1 MRIGEIAQQTG
12 LNVSNIRF
20 YERKGLLSPKRDDS
34 SNYREYTD
42 EDVLRIKEILLYRK
56 MGVSIETIYL
66 IVNGKADYR
75 DVLARQQDT
84 LKDEIENLN
93 GSLKLCQMI
102 LDQDEKDL
110 DECRID
116 SYLDYVYQEERKGTG
131 FANAAELIED
141 ITEYTS
147 DEILQGYAC
156 KFPWIPAALSIALW
170 GVLVAVPVIHI
181 VKVQSGQTGLN
192 IAVLVMWVCMLAFN
206 IYGLIRFHRRKRNYK
221 SDAAASREGDEV

>member
-66 IVNGKADYR
+66 IVNGKTDYR
-75 DVLARQQDT
+75 NVLARQQDT

-102 LDQDEKDL
+102 LDQGGKDL
-110 DECRID
+110 DEYRID
-116 SYLDYVYQEERKGTG
+116 SYLDYVYQEEKKGTG

-147 DEILQGYAC
+147 DEIMQGYAC
-156 KFPWIPAALSIALW
+156 KFPWIPVALSIVLW
-170 GVLVAVPVIHI
+170 GVLVAVPVRHI
-181 VKVQSGQTGLN
+181 IRAQSGQTGLN
-192 IAVLVMWVCMLAFN
+192 IPVLVMWVCMLALN
-206 IYGLIRFHRRKRNYK
+206 IHGLIIFHRRKRNYK

>member
-84 LKDEIENLN
+84 LKEEIENLN

-110 DECRID
+110 DEYRID
-116 SYLDYVYQEERKGTG
+116 SYLDYVYQEEKKGTG
-131 FANAAELIED
+131 FANSAELIED

-156 KFPWIPAALSIALW
+156 KFPWIPAALSIVLW
-170 GVLVAVPVIHI
+170 GVLVAVPVIHTKDGDTGMH
-181 VKVQSGQTGLN
+181 VDSYSGRTILDKEDTYIPGIQDRVWKAAQRTGYT
-192 IAVLVMWVCMLAFN
+192 A
-206 IYGLIRFHRRKRNYK
+206 
-221 SDAAASREGDEV
+221 

>member
-102 LDQDEKDL
+102 LDQGGKDL
-110 DECRID
+110 DEYRID
-116 SYLDYVYQEERKGTG
+116 SYLDYVYREEKKGTG

-156 KFPWIPAALSIALW
+156 KFSWIPAALSIVLW

-181 VKVQSGQTGLN
+181 VKAQSGQTGLN
-192 IAVLVMWVCMLAFN
+192 IPVLVMWVCMLALN
-206 IYGLIRFHRRKRNYK
+206 IHGLIRFHRRKRNYK
-221 SDAAASREGDEV
+221 SDAAAGREGDEV

>member
-12 LNVSNIRF
+12 LNISNIRF

-75 DVLARQQDT
+75 EVLTRQQDT
-84 LKDEIENLN
+84 LRDEIENLN

-102 LDQDEKDL
+102 LDQDETDL
-110 DECRID
+110 GEGRID
-116 SYLDYVYQEERKGTG
+116 SYLDYVYREEEKGTG
-131 FANAAELIED
+131 FANVAELIED

-147 DEILQGYAC
+147 GGMFQGYAYKC
-156 KFPWIPAALSIALW
+156 QWIPVVLSVVLW
-170 GVLVAVPVIHI
+170 SVLITVPVIHV
-181 VKVQSGQTGLN
+181 VKAHNGQTGLN
-192 IAVLVMWVCMLAFN
+192 IPILIVWVCMLIFN
-206 IYGLIRFHRRKRNYK
+206 IYSLIRFRRRKRDHK
-221 SDAAASREGDEV
+221 SDSAACREGDEV